1 MSVEKAL
8 SILEFEVKD
17 NHLDKELYE
26 IFIKEKI
33 YEMYQEE
40 LNKIIKI

>member
-1 MSVEKAL
+1 MSFVIDNKKRGSVGEKL
-8 SILEFEVKD
+8 
-17 NHLDKELYE
+17 
-26 IFIKEKI
+26 KEKI